1 MPEASPAVTA
11 PKTHRSRV
19 TNGKTLLAGV
29 DGRSL
34 WARRFRDVLQL
45 HLADIG
51 GEDSATE
58 AEKSILRRAAALTAE
73 LERMEVAFAQADGVA
88 DPDTLDLYSRTA
100 GNLRR
105 LLEAVGLGRR
115 SKDVTPSLSQ
125 YLHQAAGGK

>member
-34 WARRFRDVLQL
+34 WARRFRDLLNL
-45 HLADIG
+45 HIADLG
-51 GEDSATE
+51 GEDAITE
-58 AEKSILRRAAALTAE
+58 AERAILRRAAALMTE
-73 LERMEVAFAQADGVA
+73 LERLEVQFANSEGADA
-88 DPDTLDLYSRTA
+88 DSLDLYSRTA